1 MNFNNNKPIFIQI
14 ADLVCKRIL
23 DGTYLS
29 DERIPSVRELAVEVE
44 VNPNTVMRSFER
56 LQQSEII
63 YNKRGVG
70 YFVAASAKEEVL
82 KQRQADFIQDD
93 LPWLFKEMDLL
104 GISFE
109 KLEKAYSAFLSNKTN
124 ESHEKEQ

>member
-1 MNFNNNKPIFIQI
+1 MKFNNNKPIFIQI

-23 DGTYLS
+23 EGTYQS
-29 DERIPSVRELAVEVE
+29 DQRIPSVRELAVEVE

-56 LQQSEII
+56 LQQNEVI

-70 YFVAASAKEEVL
+70 YFVSALAKEEVL

-104 GISFE
+104 GISFD

>member
-14 ADLVCKRIL
+14 ADLICKRIL
-23 DGTYLS
+23 DDTYLP
-29 DERIPSVRELAVEVE
+29 DQRIPSVRELAVEVE

-70 YFVAASAKEEVL
+70 YFISANAKKEILE
-82 KQRQADFIQDD
+82 QGRADFIHEE
-93 LPWLFKEMDLL
+93 LPRIFKEMDLL

-109 KLEKAYSAFLSNKTN
+109 KLEKVYATYLSNKTN
-124 ESHEKEQ
+124 KSHEEK